1 MKNNSG
7 KNVSGKGIFVMVV
20 LALLVLAT
28 FYIINN
34 RARRIEKDVEKVS
47 PVKELLVMD
56 LSTNYPNTP
65 KEVVKLYSEITRCFY
80 GESYSEEEFLALAK
94 MSRQLFDQE
103 LVDNQDEESYIRAL
117 RAEVALYKQKN
128 STISSVS
135 ISSSADVEYYNFK
148 DDEWAQLIAIYS
160 IKTGNSTSPTKDRFL
175 LRKDDDG
182 HWKIFGFRNESMNTS
197 GNGEQ

>member
-1 MKNNSG
+1 
-7 KNVSGKGIFVMVV
+7 MVV
-20 LALLVLAT
+20 LALFVLAT

-34 RARRIEKDVEKVS
+34 RAKRIEKDVDKVS

-65 KEVVKLYSEITRCFY
+65 KEVVKMYAEITRCFY
-80 GESYSEEEFLALAK
+80 GESYSEDEFIALAK
-94 MSRQLFDQE
+94 LSRELFDQE

-128 STISSVS
+128 STISGVS

-148 DDEWAQLIAIYS
+148 DDEWAQLVAIYS
-160 IKTGNSTSPTKDRFL
+160 IKTGSNTSPTKERFL

-182 HWKIFGFRNESMNTS
+182 HWKIFGFRNESLNNTS
-197 GNGEQ
+197 ENGEQ